1 MAAVNYYIGLK
12 RGASNNPGGITA
24 TTATVGTAVDVEL
37 RMQTNDGSTATGLT
51 RLDVIKIMET
61 LEAFIAQGGLNGA
74 GANLP
79 PAA

>member
-1 MAAVNYYIGLK
+1 MAAVNYFIGLK
-12 RGASNNPGGITA
+12 RGGVGNPGAITA

-37 RMQTNDGSTATGLT
+37 RMQTNDGSNATGLT
-51 RLDVIKIMET
+51 RLDVIKIMEVF
-61 LEAFIAQGGLNGA
+61 EQFIANGGLNGA